1 MKTSPRFDRSAL
13 GAVLLST
20 VLASP
25 AAFAESK
32 KDVPFS
38 AQLASGEVVYP
49 NDGTLPNPNA
59 CPVVPGL
66 LNLIGNTVGNGT
78 ATHLGAVTF
87 VATDCI
93 AGVPPQLFVF
103 SKGKMTMTGAN
114 GEQLKAE
121 YFGVMLPTAI
131 PPFYTVEGR
140 FIFTGGTGNL
150 SGASGYGELRGTSNI
165 MTGQAQYRL
174 DGKLSH

>member
-1 MKTSPRFDRSAL
+1 MTLRTLLDRSAF
-13 GAVLLST
+13 GAVLLATALSST
-20 VLASP
+20 TAL
-25 AAFAESK
+25 AESK
-32 KDVPFS
+32 KDLAFT
-38 AQLASGEVVYP
+38 AQLTSVEGVYP
-49 NDGTLPNPNA
+49 NDGTLPNPNGCVA
-59 CPVVPGL
+59 VPGL

-78 ATHLGAVTF
+78 ATYLGAVNF

-93 AGVPPQLFVF
+93 AALPPQLFVF

-121 YFGVMLPTAI
+121 YLGVMLPTAT

-140 FIFTGGTGNL
+140 FIFTGGTGKL

-165 MTGQAQYRL
+165 MTGQAQYKL
-174 DGKLSH
+174 DGKLSY

>member
-1 MKTSPRFDRSAL
+1 MKTSTRFDRSAL

-32 KDVPFS
+32 KDVPFT
-38 AQLASGEVVYP
+38 AQLVSGEVVYP
-49 NDGTLPNPNA
+49 NDGVLPNPNA
-59 CPVVPGL
+59 CPAVPGVA
-66 LNLIGNTVGNGT
+66 NLIGNTVGSGT
-78 ATHLGAVTF
+78 ATQLGAVTF

-93 AGVPPQLFVF
+93 AGVPQLFVF
-103 SKGKMTMTGAN
+103 SKGRMTMTGAN

-121 YFGVMLPTAI
+121 YFGVMLPTAT

-140 FIFTGGTGNL
+140 IIFTGGTGKL

-165 MTGQAQYRL
+165 MNGQAQYRV
-174 DGKLSH
+174 DGKISY